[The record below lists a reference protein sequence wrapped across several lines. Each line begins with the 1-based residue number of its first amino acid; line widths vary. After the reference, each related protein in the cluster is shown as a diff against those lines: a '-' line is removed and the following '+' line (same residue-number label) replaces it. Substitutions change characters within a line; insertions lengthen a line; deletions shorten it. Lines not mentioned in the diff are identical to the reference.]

1 MSSPPSSLTSSSSTS
16 LFNHLPSPDPYNDS
30 FIDLIYP
37 HQDEKFYIGDLLSP
51 SIDPIRNTDE
61 FYCVKLA
68 NVS

>member
-1 MSSPPSSLTSSSSTS
+1 MSSPPSSLTPSSTS

-51 SIDPIRNTDE
+51 SFDYIRDTDE